1 MDNIQKVTGTTEPFK
16 LNAGGGVSYPFAVRG
31 VVKETVDIVKTGR
44 IRVYI
49 DDFGATDPD
58 NAKNW
63 RTVCYMSPFYGT
75 VQNTNIAPNTSDYG
89 TYTQNPHS
97 YGFWATAP
105 DIGTE
110 VMCLFLYGKED
121 FGYYIGCLP
130 QPGLNHMVPAVGSST
145 NVILNQKEAES
156 YGGATSLPTVEVND
170 KLSEFNT
177 STKFNELPRPVH
189 RFVATQMFQQGI
201 IRDKIR
207 GPITSSASR
216 ESPSHVFGFSTPGRP
231 IYSGT
236 SGENSAAQ
244 GAELLNSTHDKA
256 KIIARQ
262 GGHSLVMDDGDNFGE
277 SNLIRLRTSAGHQIT
292 MSDDGQTLFVTHAN
306 GQSYVE
312 LGKEGT
318 VDIYSTNSFNVRT
331 RGDINFHADNN
342 INLFAAKQLNI
353 RAEEINFNS
362 DKNTNVRVGDQFN
375 QQTLGTHLVK
385 VGKAMSFESTDQASL
400 KSSQTTY
407 INGSKVNLNTGSSGA
422 VPKEIKPLPVIT
434 HPDTLFDSTQG
445 WIPAPGKLVSITS
458 RAPAHQPWLNS
469 NKGVDVKV
477 DETAESAFPSAPS
490 PQVAA
495 TNTNNVTQPA
505 AYTTPTLAGTITPAA
520 PSVNKNF
527 DQNVTNTLVSQQAVN
542 VASNSLTAN
551 AVQQGGG
558 IVTDINGTKAAVMGK
573 LGHSPAQLE
582 AGGYLKPGS
591 SALVNSL
598 IAQGKTL
605 EQALPTNLWTGK
617 DGVAKVAD
625 FKTNTTAQSG
635 TQVELMK
642 QGIFGLK
649 EAGVINGNESPTQ
662 IGGLVQGVAAFG
674 VGPVTAYVR
683 NNGIVN
689 TDVVGR
695 FTTVTPT
702 TSQNAINQIGFNVTS
717 TVASG
722 NYASN
727 LAEKITSPIG
737 SMLSAAGNTVSGI
750 ANSVKGAASG
760 VFNAIKSGYAK
771 LTAGK
776 PQNLTALNAASSATG
791 SNPVGALAGGANAVT
806 NLVTP
811 VAQSS
816 LLASASSL
824 GTQLKTFI
832 ANNVSGGGSNPSLT
846 SLASSVVGGLQ
857 KTALGGLAAGALST
871 MSSAIKSISSG
882 GSQLLKMPTVATGT
896 NNRSS
901 IESSTKAALG
911 DTRIPQP
918 PTSDTTAKVPEQ
930 QLQQELAQVKREI
943 EDSTRQNEILQQK
956 SVDAKMIYGSNS
968 PEFEASY
975 QEWKAEFQKRTALR
989 NKASE
994 LRMKIIDA
1002 AYGVA

>member
-16 LNAGGGVSYPFAVRG
+16 LNAGGGISYPFAVRG
-31 VVKETVDIVKTGR
+31 IVKETVDSVKTGR

-49 DDFGATDPD
+49 DDFGATDPN
-58 NAKNW
+58 NANNW

-75 VQNTNIAPNTSDYG
+75 VQNTNIAPNKSDYG
-89 TYTQNPHS
+89 TFTQNPHS

-105 DIGTE
+105 DVGTE

-130 QPGLNHMVPAVGSST
+130 QPGLNHMVPAVGSSS
-145 NVILNQKEAES
+145 NVIMNSTEAEN
-156 YGGATSLPTVEVND
+156 YGGATALPTVEVNNN
-170 KLSEFNT
+170 LPEFNT
-177 STKFNELPRPVH
+177 STKFNELTRPVH
-189 RFVATQMFQQGI
+189 RFVATQMFQQGV
-201 IRDKIR
+201 IRDKVR

-231 IYSGT
+231 IYSGA

-244 GAELLNSTHDKA
+244 GTDLLNSTHDKA

-331 RGDINFHADNN
+331 KGDINFHADNN
-342 INLFAAKQLNI
+342 INLFAAKQMNI
-353 RAEEINFNS
+353 RAEEININS
-362 DKNTNVRVGDQFN
+362 DKNTNLRVGDQFN

-385 VGKAMSFESTDQASL
+385 VNKAMSFDAKDQASF
-400 KSSQTTY
+400 KSDQTTY
-407 INGSKVNLNTGSSGA
+407 INGSKVNLNTGASGS
-422 VPKEIKPLPVIT
+422 VPKEIKPIVIIT
-434 HPDTLFDSTQG
+434 HPDTLFDSSKG

-469 NKGVDVKV
+469 NKGVDVKI
-477 DETAESAFPSAPS
+477 DETADSAFPSAPS
-490 PQVAA
+490 PAVAA
-495 TNTNNVTQPA
+495 TNNNNVTQPTA
-505 AYTTPTLAGTITPAA
+505 FTTPTLAGTISPAA
-520 PSVNKNF
+520 SAVNKNF

-542 VASNSLTAN
+542 VASNPQTAT

-558 IVTDINGTKAAVMGK
+558 IITNVNGTKAAVMGK

-591 SALVNSL
+591 SVLIDSL

-605 EQALPTNLWTGK
+605 ANAMPTNLWTGK
-617 DGVAKVAD
+617 DGVTKVTD
-625 FKTNTTAQSG
+625 FQNNTTAQSG

-649 EAGVINGNESPTQ
+649 EAGVINGNESPAQ
-662 IGGLVQGVAAFG
+662 IGGLIQGVAAFG
-674 VGPVTAYVR
+674 VGPITAYVR
-683 NNGIVN
+683 NNGVVN
-689 TDVVGR
+689 TNVVSS
-695 FTTVTPT
+695 FTAVVS
-702 TSQNAINQIGFNVTS
+702 TSQNAINQFGASLKS

-727 LAEKITSPIG
+727 LAEKVASPIG
-737 SMLSAAGNTVSGI
+737 SMLSSVSNTVSGI
-750 ANSVKGAASG
+750 ADSVKGAAAG
-760 VFNAIKSGYAK
+760 VFNSIKASYAK
-771 LTAGK
+771 LTADK
-776 PQNLTALNAASSATG
+776 PQNLTTLNAASSATG
-791 SNPVGALAGGANAVT
+791 SNPVGALAGGVNAVT
-806 NLVTP
+806 NV
-811 VAQSS
+811 VAPITQSS
-816 LLASASSL
+816 ILASVSSL
-824 GTQLKTFI
+824 GQQLKTFI
-832 ANNVSGGGSNPSLT
+832 ANNTSSGGNNPALT

-871 MSSAIKSISSG
+871 MSSALKSISSG

-901 IESSTKAALG
+901 VESNTKAALG

-918 PTSDTTAKVPEQ
+918 PTTETTAKAPVE
-930 QLQQELAQVKREI
+930 QLQAALEEVKREI
-943 EDSTRQNEILQQK
+943 EESKRQNDLLQQK
-956 SVDAKMIYGSNS
+956 SLDAKMIYGANS
-968 PEFEASY
+968 DEFNSAYE
-975 QEWKAEFQKRTALR
+975 EWKAEFKRRSDLR
-989 NKASE
+989 SKEVKLLDEILNA
-994 LRMKIIDA
+994 RFA
-1002 AYGVA
+1002 